1 MVATR
6 HDPPCLSSFVFS
18 RVFRF
23 FLFFSFGFF
32 AVETEEMFRFSEI
45 SLVYSARLFGISSSN
60 CITLLSYR
68 IFSFPLY
75 PIFILFKRN
84 KFFRT
89 FATDI

>member
-18 RVFRF
+18 RVFR
-23 FLFFSFGFF
+23 LFFSLFFGFS

-60 CITLLSYR
+60 CITLLLYR
-68 IFSFPLY
+68 IFSV
-75 PIFILFKRN
+75 FILFKRN
-84 KFFRT
+84 KFLRT